1 MKIRRFSSHYALM
14 PDGTLG
20 KWPVVEISGDGEIV
34 SVLASP
40 GGFKEQPSLEF
51 HGGLLMPGF
60 IDLWAECKP
69 LSLDV
74 INLNRHVAAGTLVLG
89 CKPPIASTLC
99 NRVYP
104 PFIIE
109 DSNNA
114 GALNTSLIVSSVGFS
129 ILDRLKNL
137 SIERP
142 DISLNE
148 LLLLVSAV
156 GADQLG
162 MSHLFGRLKPEL
174 YPGLLVIE
182 QLDLQNMRLTP
193 QTRAR
198 WLVQPK
204 NPLL

>member
-20 KWPVVEISGDGEIV
+20 KWPVVEISGDGEII
-34 SVLASP
+34 SVLTSP

-51 HGGLLMPGF
+51 HGGLLISGF
-60 IDLWAECKP
+60 IDIWAECEQ

-74 INLNRHVAAGTLVLG
+74 RNLNRHVAAGTLVLG
-89 CKPPIASTLC
+89 CKPPIAPTIC

-109 DSNNA
+109 SSNNA

-129 ILDRLKNL
+129 IQDRLKNL

-148 LLLLVSAV
+148 LLLLGSAV
-156 GADQLG
+156 GADLLG
-162 MSHLFGRLKPEL
+162 VSHFFGRLKPGL
-174 YPGLLVIE
+174 YPGLLVLE
-182 QLDLQNMRLTP
+182 QLDLQNMRLTT

-198 WLVQPK
+198 WLVKPK

>member
-1 MKIRRFSSHYALM
+1 MKIRRFSSHYALL

-20 KWPVVEISGDGEIV
+20 KWPVVEISGDGEII
-34 SVLASP
+34 SVLTSP

-60 IDLWAECKP
+60 IDLWAKCEQ

-74 INLNRHVAAGTLVLG
+74 RNLNRHVAAGTLVLG
-89 CKPPIASTLC
+89 CKWPISSAIC

-109 DSNNA
+109 NSNSVE
-114 GALNTSLIVSSVGFS
+114 ALNSSLIVSSVGFS
-129 ILDRLKNL
+129 IQDRLKNL

-148 LLLLVSAV
+148 LLLLGSAV
-156 GADQLG
+156 GADQLE
-162 MSHLFGRLKPEL
+162 MSHLFGRLKPGV
-174 YPGLLVIE
+174 YAGLLVLE
-182 QLDLQNMRLTP
+182 QLDLQNMRLTA